1 MLMFKRLFIYVANL
15 NDRSQLGNR
24 DSEIAIIVEDKETID
39 TFMNGKEV
47 IERIK
52 IYNIFILTK

>member
-1 MLMFKRLFIYVANL
+1 MFKRLFIYVANL

-39 TFMNGKEV
+39 TFMGGKEV
-47 IERIK
+47 RENREFI
-52 IYNIFILTK
+52 IYLFIQII